1 MRFSLLD
8 CDISM
13 SYEMVTQPDPRLRIR
28 SSPVEVSDIGSQR
41 MQQLF
46 EELTETMNI
55 EHGVGIAAPQV
66 GIHERVIIVDTGK
79 NVQAF
84 INPEIID
91 RSHRTVNSEEG
102 CLSVP
107 GVWGIVKRNKTVK
120 VRALDK
126 DGKTVELD
134 ADGLTAIIFQHEI
147 DHLDGVLFI
156 DRVEKFT
163 SPPLN
168 NRL

>member
-1 MRFSLLD
+1 
-8 CDISM
+8 M
-13 SYEMVTQPDPRLRIR
+13 SYGMVTQPDPRLRIR
-28 SSPVEVSDIGSQR
+28 SSPVEVSAIASER
-41 MQQLF
+41 MQTLF
-46 EELTETMNI
+46 KELTETMNL

-66 GIHERVIIVDTGK
+66 GIHERVIIVDTGSG
-79 NVQAF
+79 VHTF
-84 INPEIID
+84 VNPEIID

-120 VRALDK
+120 VKALNK
-126 DGKTVELD
+126 DGQPVELD
-134 ADGLTAIIFQHEI
+134 VDGLTAIIFQHEI

>member
-1 MRFSLLD
+1 MLD
-8 CDISM
+8 FHIDM
-13 SYEMVTQPDPRLRIR
+13 SYEMLTQPDPRLRIR
-28 SSPVEVSDIGSQR
+28 SSPVPVSDITSTRVQT
-41 MQQLF
+41 MID
-46 EELTETMNI
+46 ELMVTMKE
-55 EHGVGIAAPQV
+55 EHGVGVAAPQV
-66 GIHERVIIVDTGK
+66 GIHERIIIVETPKGPE
-79 NVQAF
+79 AF

-107 GVWGIVKRNKTVK
+107 GVWGIVKRNKS
-120 VRALDK
+120 VRVQALNRK
-126 DGKTVELD
+126 GEHVELA

-147 DHLDGVLFI
+147 DHLDGVLFV

-163 SPPLN
+163 SPPLD

>member
-1 MRFSLLD
+1 
-8 CDISM
+8 M
-13 SYEMVTQPDPRLRIR
+13 SYGMVTQPDPRLRIR
-28 SSPVEVSDIGSQR
+28 SSPVEVSAIASER
-41 MQQLF
+41 MQTF
-46 EELTETMNI
+46 FKELTETMNL
-55 EHGVGIAAPQV
+55 ERGVGIAAPQV
-66 GIHERVIIVDTGK
+66 GIHERVIIVDTGSG
-79 NVQAF
+79 VHTF
-84 INPEIID
+84 VNPEIID

-120 VRALDK
+120 VKALNK
-126 DGKTVELD
+126 DGQPVELD
-134 ADGLTAIIFQHEI
+134 VDGLTAIIFQHEI